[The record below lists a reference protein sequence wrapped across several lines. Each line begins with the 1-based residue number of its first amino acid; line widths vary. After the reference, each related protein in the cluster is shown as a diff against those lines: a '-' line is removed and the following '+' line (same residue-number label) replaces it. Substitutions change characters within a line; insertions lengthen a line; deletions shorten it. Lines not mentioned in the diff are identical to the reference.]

1 MSSSAGPRDG
11 DDGEGEGEGCKML
24 EYFPGGGCGV
34 QQLAAG
40 PGKWCNR
47 QRDTARYLHSIYT
60 VSTQYLQYPHRQPGV
75 SWSRWAHRCTR
86 AAHTGWRAHT
96 HSSVTRDSA
105 EEQLSV
111 SVTRPHTSASV
122 TCHEAV
128 SRSCH
133 DGDRGPGLPAG
144 PLPPRVARHAA
155 PAAQAAALLAQ

>member
-1 MSSSAGPRDG
+1 MVRVRVRVMVRVRDAKCWNIFPVEVAVCSSWRRGQES
-11 DDGEGEGEGCKML
+11 
-24 EYFPGGGCGV
+24 GV
-34 QQLAAG
+34 TGSGTQ
-40 PGKWCNR
+40 P
-47 QRDTARYLHSIYT
+47 DIYT

-111 SVTRPHTSASV
+111 SVTRPRTSV

>member
-1 MSSSAGPRDG
+1 MMVVVRVRDAKCWNIFPVEVAVCSSWRRGQES
-11 DDGEGEGEGCKML
+11 
-24 EYFPGGGCGV
+24 GV
-34 QQLAAG
+34 TGSGTQ
-40 PGKWCNR
+40 P
-47 QRDTARYLHSIYT
+47 DIYTVST

-122 TCHEAV
+122 TCNEAV

>member
-11 DDGEGEGEGCKML
+11 EGIVMVRDAKCWNI
-24 EYFPGGGCGV
+24 FPVEVAVCSSWRRGQESGV
-34 QQLAAG
+34 TGSGTQ
-40 PGKWCNR
+40 P
-47 QRDTARYLHSIYT
+47 DIYT

-111 SVTRPHTSASV
+111 SVTRPRTSV
-122 TCHEAV
+122 TCHEGV